1 VSGELVKGDAVR
13 CKRSTIQRHVS
24 PNGGS
29 GVYNNLMPDA
39 YKDYATVARQLG
51 REPLPFEVA
60 ARCPFGLPSVIEN
73 ERTREMPTSFWV
85 SCPSLVSA
93 ISRVESTG
101 GVREA
106 REAVGEPT
114 VEEIHNAHR
123 SRYGTRV
130 AGVRDA
136 AAGSVKCLH
145 AFTALHLSGAI
156 PNPVAEWTLSRL
168 DHPYPEGHC
177 CSAEDADD

>member
-1 VSGELVKGDAVR
+1 MADSFKDCDA
-13 CKRSTIQRHVS
+13 
-24 PNGGS
+24 
-29 GVYNNLMPDA
+29 
-39 YKDYATVARQLG
+39 VARQLG
-51 REPLPFEVA
+51 RRPRPFRVA

-85 SCPSLVSA
+85 TCPSLVAA

-101 GVREA
+101 GVQEA
-106 REAVGEPT
+106 REAVGEAI
-114 VEEIHNAHR
+114 VEAIHSEHR

-136 AAGSVKCLH
+136 ANGSVKCLH
-145 AFTALHLSGAI
+145 AFTALHISGAI
-156 PNPVAEWTLSRL
+156 PNRVAEWTLRRIE
-168 DHPYPEGHC
+168 HPFPEGRC